1 MCTLAFYGSKANWLS
16 QFSNNR
22 EDRMGQQYLL
32 GLDNGGT
39 VTKAALYSAN
49 GAEIAV
55 AGTQVKPIMEKVGFV
70 ERDMDALWQAN
81 AKAIRDV
88 LEKSAVNPSD
98 IIGVAVTGHGCG
110 AYFIDA
116 EGKPACNGI
125 ISTDTRA
132 KDYVERWNA
141 DGTYDTLLPLT
152 MQIIWAGQTLPIV
165 AWHKDH
171 EPEVLKRAK
180 WVLSCKDYIRFCLT
194 GEAYTEL
201 TDVSVANGINL
212 NTIAYDD
219 AIFEAFGISEYKRLF
234 APLKKCTDVCGTISA
249 KAARETGLVP
259 GTPVAGG
266 LCDVAAC
273 CIGTGVTS
281 PDKMCM
287 VAGTWSI
294 NEFLSDKPIASKQ
307 LFQNALYCM
316 DDYWMILENSMT
328 SASNLEW
335 FVKNLMGEEK
345 QQADAAGENVFQLAD
360 RMVAGFAPEDCPIIF
375 LPFLFG
381 TNVNADA
388 RACFLG
394 ISGLHTKAHMLRAVY
409 EGVAFSH
416 RTHMENLLRFR
427 ERPSGIR
434 ISGGAAR
441 SRVWV
446 EIFADVFQ
454 IPVEVSAGKELGTM
468 GAAMCAGIAAGEYRD
483 FLQAV
488 DVFARVDYTCK
499 PNPDKAKIYEEKFKL
514 YQKLSGQL
522 DESWKDWERIFRK

>member
-1 MCTLAFYGSKANWLS
+1 
-16 QFSNNR
+16 
-22 EDRMGQQYLL
+22 MGQTYLL

-39 VTKAALYSAN
+39 VTKAALYGTD
-49 GAEIAV
+49 GAEVAV
-55 AGTQVKPIMEKVGFV
+55 SGIQVKPIMEKVGFV

-81 AKAIRDV
+81 AQAIRNV

-110 AYFIDA
+110 AYFIDG
-116 EGKPACNGI
+116 EGRPAANGI

-132 KDYVERWNA
+132 KEYVERWNA
-141 DGTYDTLLPLT
+141 DGTYERLLPRT

-171 EPEVLKRAK
+171 KPEVLSRAK

-201 TDVSVANGINL
+201 TDVSVANGIDL
-212 NTIAYDD
+212 TTISYEDE
-219 AIFEAFGISEYKRLF
+219 IFDAFGIGAYKRLF
-234 APLKKCTDVCGTISA
+234 APLKKCTDICGTISA
-249 KAARETGLVP
+249 KAARETGLVE

-273 CIGTGVTS
+273 CIGTGVTT

-294 NEFLSDKPIASKQ
+294 NEFLSKKPIASKQ

-345 QQADAAGENVFQLAD
+345 QQAQSANANVFSIAD
-360 RMVAGFAPEDCPIIF
+360 HMVAGIAPEDCPIIF

-388 RACFLG
+388 KACFLG
-394 ISGLHTKAHMLRAVY
+394 ISGLHTKAHLLRAVY

-468 GAAMCAGIAAGEYRD
+468 GAAMCAGIAAGAFAD
-483 FLQAV
+483 FQQAV
-488 DVFARVDYTCK
+488 DVFARVEYTCT
-499 PNPDKAKIYEEKFKL
+499 PNPNAARLYEEKFRL
-514 YQKLSGQL
+514 YQKLSAQL
-522 DESWKDWERIFRK
+522 DESWKDWEKIKRI

>member
-1 MCTLAFYGSKANWLS
+1 MKQA
-16 QFSNNR
+16 
-22 EDRMGQQYLL
+22 YLL

-39 VTKAALYSAN
+39 VTKAALYEIN
-49 GAEIAV
+49 GREVAV
-55 AGTQVKPIMEKVGFV
+55 SGTHVKPIMERVGFV
-70 ERDMDALWQAN
+70 ERDMDALWAAN
-81 AKAIRDV
+81 AKVIREV
-88 LEKSAVNPSD
+88 LKKSAVDPTD

-110 AYFIDA
+110 AYLID
-116 EGKPACNGI
+116 EKGRPAGNGI

-132 KDYVERWNA
+132 KEYVKRWNA
-141 DGTYDTLLPLT
+141 DGTYDRLLPMT

-165 AWHKDH
+165 AWLLREKPQTL
-171 EPEVLKRAK
+171 ERAR
-180 WVLSCKDYIRFCLT
+180 WVFSCKDYVRYCLT

-201 TDVSVANGINL
+201 TDISVANGINL
-212 NTIAYDD
+212 NTIDYDD
-219 AIFEAFGISEYKRLF
+219 AIFDAFGIRSVKRLF
-234 APLKKCTDVCGTISA
+234 APLRKCTDICGAVTA
-249 KAARETGLVP
+249 KAARETGLIE

-281 PDKMCM
+281 TDKMCM

-294 NEFLSDKPIASKQ
+294 NEFISERPVVSKD
-307 LFQNALYCM
+307 LFQTALYCM

-335 FVKNLMGEEK
+335 FIRNLMADE
-345 QQADAAGENVFQLAD
+345 QARAEQSGKNVYAATDEMIASI
-360 RMVAGFAPEDCPIIF
+360 APEDCQVVF

-394 ISGLHTKAHMLRAVY
+394 ISGLHTKTHLLRAVY

-427 ERPSGIR
+427 DRPSGIR

-446 EIFADVFQ
+446 QIFADVFQ
-454 IPVEVSAGKELGTM
+454 IPIEVSAASELGAM
-468 GAAMCAGIAAGEYRD
+468 GAAMCAGIATGAIPDFYR
-483 FLQAV
+483 AAET
-488 DVFARVDYTCK
+488 FAKVSYTCA
-499 PNPDKAKIYEEKFKL
+499 PNPDRAKIYDNKFRL
-514 YQKLSGQL
+514 YQKLNGNL
-522 DESWKDWERIFRK
+522 EETWKDWKNVFKM

>member
-1 MCTLAFYGSKANWLS
+1 
-16 QFSNNR
+16 
-22 EDRMGQQYLL
+22 MGQQYLL

-39 VTKAALYSAN
+39 VTKAALYGTD

-55 AGTQVKPIMEKVGFV
+55 SAKQVKPIMEKVGFV
-70 ERDMDALWQAN
+70 ERDMTELWQAN
-81 AKAIRDV
+81 AAAIRDV
-88 LEKSAVNPSD
+88 LADSAVNPKD

-116 EGKPACNGI
+116 EGKPAANGI

-132 KDYVERWNA
+132 KEYVERWNA
-141 DGTYDTLLPLT
+141 DGTYDKLLPMT

-165 AWHKDH
+165 AWHRDNR
-171 EPEVLKRAK
+171 PDVLARAER
-180 WVLSCKDYIRFCLT
+180 VLSCKDYIRFCLT

-219 AIFEAFGISEYKRLF
+219 AIFDAFGIGDYKRLF
-234 APLKKCTDVCGTISA
+234 APLKKCTDVCGTVSEQ
-249 KAARETGLVP
+249 AARETGLIA

-294 NEFLSDKPIASKQ
+294 NEFLSERPIASMQ

-335 FVKNLMGEEK
+335 FIKNLMGQEK
-345 QQADAAGENVFQLAD
+345 QEAEGQGASVFQTTDA
-360 RMVAGFAPEDCPIIF
+360 MVSSIQPENCPVVF

-388 RACFLG
+388 KACFLG

-446 EIFADVFQ
+446 QIFADVFQ

-468 GAAMCAGIAAGEYRD
+468 GAAMCAGIAAGAFGD
-483 FLQAV
+483 FIQAV
-488 DVFARVDYTCK
+488 DVFSKVAYTCL
-499 PNPDKAKIYEEKFKL
+499 PNPAMAEIYEGKFRL
-514 YQKLSGQL
+514 YSRLSRTL
-522 DESWKDWERIFRK
+522 DETWKDWDTVFGK

>member
-1 MCTLAFYGSKANWLS
+1 
-16 QFSNNR
+16 
-22 EDRMGQQYLL
+22 MGRNYLL

-39 VTKAALYSAN
+39 VTKAALY
-49 GAEIAV
+49 GTDGEEIAV
-55 AGTQVKPIMEKVGFV
+55 SSTQVKPIMEKVGFV
-70 ERDMDALWQAN
+70 ERDMDELWEAN
-81 AKAIRDV
+81 AKAIRGV
-88 LEKSAVNPSD
+88 LQKSGIDSKD

-110 AYFIDA
+110 AYFVD
-116 EGKPACNGI
+116 EQGRPAANGI

-132 KDYVERWNA
+132 KESVERWNA
-141 DGTYDTLLPLT
+141 DGTYEKLLPLT

-165 AWHKDH
+165 AWHKA
-171 EPEVLKRAK
+171 EKPQVLNRAK

-212 NTIAYDD
+212 NTINYDD
-219 AIFEAFGISEYKRLF
+219 AIFDAFGIGEYKRLF
-234 APLKKCTDVCGTISA
+234 APLRKCTDICGSVTA
-249 KAARETGLVP
+249 QVALETGLIE

-266 LCDVAAC
+266 LCDVASC

-281 PDKMCM
+281 ADKMCM
-287 VAGTWSI
+287 IAGTWSI
-294 NEFLSDKPIASKQ
+294 NEFISDRPIISKD
-307 LFQNALYCM
+307 LFQTALYCM

-335 FVKNLMGEEK
+335 FIKNLMTEEK
-345 QQADAAGENVFQLAD
+345 TLAEQAGTKFYDTVD
-360 RMVAGFAPEDCPIIF
+360 DMVSSVAPEDSQVLF

-388 RACFLG
+388 RAGFLG
-394 ISGLHTKAHMLRAVY
+394 ISGLHTKAHLLRAVY

-427 ERPSGIR
+427 DRPASIR

-446 EIFADVFQ
+446 QIFADVFQ
-454 IPVEVSAGKELGTM
+454 IPIEVSAASELGAM
-468 GAAMCAGIAAGEYRD
+468 GAAMCAGIATGAYADFYR
-483 FLQAV
+483 AV
-488 DVFARVDYTCK
+488 DVLSKVRYTCV
-499 PNPDKAKIYEEKFKL
+499 PNPDNAKIYEDKFRL
-514 YQKLSGQL
+514 YQKLSKQL
-522 DESWKDWERIFRK
+522 DETWKEWKTVFKNA

>member
-1 MCTLAFYGSKANWLS
+1 
-16 QFSNNR
+16 
-22 EDRMGQQYLL
+22 MGQQYLL

-39 VTKAALYSAN
+39 VTKAALYGTD

-55 AGTQVKPIMEKVGFV
+55 AGAQVKPIMEKVGFV

-88 LEKSAVNPSD
+88 LEKSAVNPGD

-116 EGKPACNGI
+116 EGRPAANGI

-132 KDYVERWNA
+132 KEYVERWNA
-141 DGTYDTLLPLT
+141 DGTYDALLPKT

-165 AWHKDH
+165 AWHKDNR
-171 EPEVLKRAK
+171 PDVLARVDK
-180 WVLSCKDYIRFCLT
+180 VLSCKDYIRFCLT

-212 NTIAYDD
+212 NTIAFDD
-219 AIFEAFGISEYKRLF
+219 EIFDAFGIGDYKRLF
-234 APLKKCTDVCGTISA
+234 APLKKCTDVCGTVTE
-249 KAARETGLVP
+249 KAARETGLVA

-294 NEFLSDKPIASKQ
+294 NEFLSEKPIASKQ

-335 FVKNLMGEEK
+335 FVKNLMGYEKKEAEE
-345 QQADAAGENVFQLAD
+345 QGGSVFQTVD
-360 RMVAGFAPEDCPIIF
+360 RMVDDIAAKDCPIIF

-388 RACFLG
+388 KACFLG
-394 ISGLHTKAHMLRAVY
+394 ISGLHTKAHLLRAVY

-441 SRVWV
+441 SRTWV
-446 EIFADVFQ
+446 QIFADVFQ

-468 GAAMCAGIAAGEYRD
+468 GAAMCAGIASGAFPD
-483 FLQAV
+483 FIQAV
-488 DVFARVDYTCK
+488 NVFSKVAYTCM
-499 PNPDKAKIYEEKFKL
+499 PNPDAAQLYEDKFCL
-514 YQKLSGQL
+514 YTKLSAQL
-522 DESWKDWERIFRK
+522 DETWKDWDRILNK

>member
-1 MCTLAFYGSKANWLS
+1 MARK
-16 QFSNNR
+16 
-22 EDRMGQQYLL
+22 YLI

-39 VTKAALYSAN
+39 VTKAALYGTD

-55 AGTQVKPIMEKVGFV
+55 AGFQVTPIMEKVGFV
-70 ERDMDALWQAN
+70 ERDMTQLWQAN
-81 AKAIRDV
+81 ARAIRAV
-88 LEKSAVNPSD
+88 LEKSSVDPRD
-98 IIGVAVTGHGCG
+98 ILGVAVTGHGCG
-110 AYFIDA
+110 AYFVDG
-116 EGKPACNGI
+116 EGKPAANGI

-132 KDYVERWNA
+132 KDYVARWNA
-141 DGTYDTLLPLT
+141 DGTYDALLPLT

-165 AWHKDH
+165 AWYKDNR
-171 EPEVLKRAK
+171 PDVLERAQ
-180 WVLSCKDYIRFCLT
+180 WVLSCKDYIRLCLT

-219 AIFEAFGISEYKRLF
+219 AIFEAFGISDYRRLF
-234 APLKKCTDVCGTISA
+234 APLKKCTDVCGVVSE
-249 KAARETGLVP
+249 KAARETGLVA

-294 NEFLSDKPIASKQ
+294 NEFLSTKPIASKQ
-307 LFQNALYCM
+307 LFQTALYCM

-335 FVKNLMGEEK
+335 FVKHLMGEEK
-345 QQADAAGENVFQLAD
+345 QAAQEAGGNVFHTADA
-360 RMVAGFAPEDCPIIF
+360 MVDSISTEDCPIIF

-388 RACFLG
+388 KACFLG

-441 SRVWV
+441 SRTWV
-446 EIFADVFQ
+446 QIFADVFQ
-454 IPVEVSAGKELGTM
+454 IPIEVSAGKELGTM
-468 GAAMCAGIAAGEYRD
+468 GAAMCAGIASGAFGD

-488 DVFARVDYTCK
+488 DVFSKVSYTCM
-499 PNPDKAKIYEEKFKL
+499 PNPDMAKPYEGKFQL

-522 DESWKDWERIFRK
+522 DETWKDWERVLG

>member
-1 MCTLAFYGSKANWLS
+1 
-16 QFSNNR
+16 
-22 EDRMGQQYLL
+22 MGRNYLL

-39 VTKAALYSAN
+39 VTKAALY
-49 GAEIAV
+49 GTDGTEIALASV
-55 AGTQVKPIMEKVGFV
+55 QVKPIMERVGFV
-70 ERDMDALWQAN
+70 ERDMDALWEAN
-81 AKAIRDV
+81 ASAIRSV
-88 LEKSAVNPSD
+88 LDRAAADPSE
-98 IIGVAVTGHGCG
+98 ILGVAVTGHGCG
-110 AYFIDA
+110 AYFVDA
-116 EGKPACNGI
+116 QGRPAANGI

-132 KDYVERWNA
+132 KEYVERWNA
-141 DGTYDTLLPLT
+141 DGTYDALLPLT

-171 EPEVLKRAK
+171 KPQVLSQAK

-212 NTIAYDD
+212 NTIDYDD
-219 AIFEAFGISEYKRLF
+219 AIFDAFGIGEYRRLF
-234 APLKKCTDVCGTISA
+234 APLKKCTDICGRVSA
-249 KAARETGLVP
+249 KAARETDLLE

-294 NEFLSDKPIASKQ
+294 NEFLSKQPIASRQ

-335 FVKNLMGEEK
+335 FIKNLMSAEK
-345 QQADAAGENVFQLAD
+345 QQAETEGGSVFTLAD
-360 RMVAGFAPEDCPIIF
+360 RMVSSIAPEDCPVVF

-388 RACFLG
+388 KACFLG
-394 ISGLHTKAHMLRAVY
+394 ISGLHEKAHLLRAVY

-441 SRVWV
+441 SRTWMQ
-446 EIFADVFQ
+446 IFADVFQ
-454 IPVEVSAGKELGTM
+454 IPVEISAASELGTM
-468 GAAMCAGIAAGEYRD
+468 GAAMCAGIAAGVYGD

-488 DVFARVDYTCK
+488 DVFCKVDSVCL
-499 PNPDKAKIYEEKFKL
+499 PNPDVAETYADKFAL
-514 YQKLSGQL
+514 YQKLSAAMDGTWQ
-522 DESWKDWERIFRK
+522 EWKNVFKHSKL

>member
-1 MCTLAFYGSKANWLS
+1 MA
-16 QFSNNR
+16 
-22 EDRMGQQYLL
+22 EQYLL

-39 VTKAALYSAN
+39 VTKAALYRTD

-55 AGTQVKPIMEKVGFV
+55 SGIQVKPIMEKIGFV
-70 ERDMDALWQAN
+70 ERDMADLWQAN

-88 LEKSAVNPSD
+88 LEKSGVNASD

-116 EGKPACNGI
+116 EGNPAANGI

-141 DGTYDTLLPLT
+141 DGTYDRLLPLT

-165 AWHKDH
+165 AWHKDNR
-171 EPEVLKRAK
+171 PDVLARTDK
-180 WVLSCKDYIRFCLT
+180 VLSCKDYIRFCLT

-219 AIFEAFGISEYKRLF
+219 AIFDAFGIHDYKRLF
-234 APLKKCTDVCGTISA
+234 APLRKCTDVCGTVSE
-249 KAARETGLVP
+249 KAARETGLVA

-294 NEFLSDKPIASKQ
+294 NEFLSEKPIASKQ

-345 QQADAAGENVFQLAD
+345 QQAQSTGGNVFTIAD
-360 RMVAGFAPEDCPIIF
+360 RMVSSIAPKDCPIIF

-388 RACFLG
+388 KACFLG

-468 GAAMCAGIAAGEYRD
+468 GAAMCAGIAAGAYRD
-483 FLQAV
+483 FQQAV
-488 DVFARVDYTCK
+488 DVFARVDYTCT
-499 PNPDKAKIYEEKFKL
+499 PNPAAAGIYEAKFRL
-514 YQKLSGQL
+514 YQKISGQL
-522 DESWKDWERIFRK
+522 DESWKDWKTIFRN

>member
-1 MCTLAFYGSKANWLS
+1 
-16 QFSNNR
+16 
-22 EDRMGQQYLL
+22 MGQQYLL

-39 VTKAALYSAN
+39 VTKAALYGTD

-55 AGTQVKPIMEKVGFV
+55 CGTQVKPIMEKVGFV

-88 LEKSAVNPSD
+88 LEKSKVNPKD
-98 IIGVAVTGHGCG
+98 VIGVAATGHGCG

-116 EGKPACNGI
+116 EGRPAANGI

-141 DGTYDTLLPLT
+141 NGTYDTLLPLT

-165 AWHKDH
+165 AWHKDNR
-171 EPEVLKRAK
+171 PDVLQRADK
-180 WVLSCKDYIRFCLT
+180 VLSCKDYIRFCLT
-194 GEAYTEL
+194 GETYTEL

-212 NTIAYDD
+212 NSNTYDD
-219 AIFEAFGISEYKRLF
+219 AIFEAFGIADDKRLF
-234 APLKKCTDVCGTISA
+234 APLRKCTDVCGMVTE
-249 KAARETGLVP
+249 KAAQETGLIA

-294 NEFLSDKPIASKQ
+294 NEFLSKKPIASKQ

-335 FVKNLMGEEK
+335 FVKSLMGQEKRQAEE
-345 QQADAAGENVFQLAD
+345 AGGNVFQMAD
-360 RMVAGFAPEDCPIIF
+360 QWVSEFSPEDCPIIF

-388 RACFLG
+388 KACFLG

-416 RTHMENLLRFR
+416 RTHMENLLHFR

-441 SRVWV
+441 SKVWV
-446 EIFADVFQ
+446 QIFADVFQ

-468 GAAMCAGIAAGEYRD
+468 GAAMCAGIASGAFRD

-488 DVFARVDYTCK
+488 DVFAKVEYTCM
-499 PNPDKAKIYEEKFKL
+499 PNPDAARIYEEKFRL
-514 YQKLSGQL
+514 YTKLSGKL
-522 DESWKDWERIFRK
+522 DETWKDWNSIFGK

>member
-1 MCTLAFYGSKANWLS
+1 
-16 QFSNNR
+16 
-22 EDRMGQQYLL
+22 MGQKYLL

-39 VTKAALYSAN
+39 LTKAALYGVD

-55 AGTQVKPIMEKVGFV
+55 SGMQVKPIMDKVGFV
-70 ERDMDALWQAN
+70 ERDMDELWAAN
-81 AKAIRDV
+81 AQAIRSV
-88 LEKSAVNPSD
+88 LQKASVDPRD
-98 IIGVAVTGHGCG
+98 ILGVAVTGHGCG
-110 AYFIDA
+110 AYFVDQQ
-116 EGKPACNGI
+116 GKPAANGI

-132 KDYVERWNA
+132 KEYVARWNA
-141 DGTYDTLLPLT
+141 DGTYDKLLPLT

-165 AWHKDH
+165 AWHKH
-171 EPEVLKRAK
+171 YKPEVLARAEF
-180 WVLSCKDYIRFCLT
+180 VLSCKDYIRFCLT

-219 AIFEAFGISEYKRLF
+219 AIFEAFGISSYKRLF
-234 APLKKCTDVCGTISA
+234 APLKKCTDICGVVSE
-249 KAARETGLVP
+249 KAAQETGLLA

-294 NEFLSDKPIASKQ
+294 NEFLSEKPIASKQ
-307 LFQNALYCM
+307 LFQTALYCM

-345 QQADAAGENVFQLAD
+345 QQARETGENVFHVAD
-360 RMVAGFAPEDCPIIF
+360 QMVAKIAPKDCPIIF

-388 RACFLG
+388 KACFLG
-394 ISGLHTKAHMLRAVY
+394 VSGLHTKAHLLRAVF

-446 EIFADVFQ
+446 QIFADVFQ
-454 IPVEVSAGKELGTM
+454 IPIEVSAGAELGTM
-468 GAAMCAGIAAGEYRD
+468 GAAMCAGIASGVFSD

-488 DVFARVDYTCK
+488 EVFSKVSYTCM
-499 PNPDKAKIYEEKFKL
+499 PNPDMAKIYEAKFRL
-514 YQKLSGQL
+514 YQKLCG
-522 DESWKDWERIFRK
+522 

>member
-1 MCTLAFYGSKANWLS
+1 
-16 QFSNNR
+16 
-22 EDRMGQQYLL
+22 MGQKYLL

-39 VTKAALYSAN
+39 VTKAALY
-49 GAEIAV
+49 GTDGTQIAV
-55 AGTQVKPIMEKVGFV
+55 ASMQVKPIMERVGFV
-70 ERDMDALWQAN
+70 ERDMDALWEAN
-81 AKAIRDV
+81 VQAIRSV
-88 LEKSAVNPSD
+88 LEQSSVNPSD
-98 IIGVAVTGHGCG
+98 ILGVAATGHGCG
-110 AYFIDA
+110 AYFVDA
-116 EGKPACNGI
+116 QGRPVGNGI

-132 KDYVERWNA
+132 KEYVEHWNA
-141 DGTYDTLLPLT
+141 DGTYDALLPRT

-171 EPEVLKRAK
+171 KPQTLAK
-180 WVLSCKDYIRFCLT
+180 AEWVLSCKDYIRFCLT

-219 AIFEAFGISEYKRLF
+219 AIFEAFGIGAYRRLF
-234 APLKKCTDVCGTISA
+234 APLRKCTDVCGRVSA
-249 KAARETGLVP
+249 RAARETGLAE

-294 NEFLSDKPIASKQ
+294 NEFLSRKPIASKQ

-335 FVKNLMGEEK
+335 FVKNLMTQEK
-345 QQADAAGENVFQLAD
+345 QQAEESGGSVFQTAD
-360 RMVAGFAPEDCPIIF
+360 HMVASIATEDCPIVF
-375 LPFLFG
+375 LPFLYG

-388 RACFLG
+388 KACFLG

-427 ERPSGIR
+427 DRPSGIR

-441 SRVWV
+441 SRIWV
-446 EIFADVFQ
+446 QIFADAFQ
-454 IPVEVSAGKELGTM
+454 IPIEVSAAAELGTM
-468 GAAMCAGIAAGEYRD
+468 GAAMCAGIASGVYED

-488 DVFARVDYTCK
+488 GVFSRIEYICM
-499 PNPDKAKIYEEKFKL
+499 PNSEAAQVYEDKFTL
-514 YQKLSGQL
+514 YQKLSKTMEQT
-522 DESWKDWERIFRK
+522 WKDWKNIFKHSKL

>member
-1 MCTLAFYGSKANWLS
+1 
-16 QFSNNR
+16 
-22 EDRMGQQYLL
+22 MGQQYLL

-39 VTKAALYSAN
+39 VTKAALYSTD

-55 AGTQVKPIMEKVGFV
+55 AGIQVKPIMDKVGFV
-70 ERDMDALWQAN
+70 ERDMGALWQAN
-81 AKAIRDV
+81 AKAIRSV
-88 LEKSAVNPSD
+88 LEKSSVNPSD

-110 AYFIDA
+110 AYFIDG
-116 EGKPACNGI
+116 EGKPAANGI

-132 KDYVERWNA
+132 KEYVERWNA

-165 AWHKDH
+165 AWHKEH
-171 EPEVLKRAK
+171 KPEVLKRAK

-212 NTIAYDD
+212 ATISYDD
-219 AIFEAFGISEYKRLF
+219 AIFNAFGIGDYKHLF
-234 APLKKCTDVCGTISA
+234 APLRKCTDICGRISIEAA
-249 KAARETGLVP
+249 KETGLVA

-294 NEFLSDKPIASKQ
+294 NEFLSKQPIASKE

-335 FVKNLMGEEK
+335 FVKNLMGQEK
-345 QQADAAGENVFQLAD
+345 QQAEESGVNVFQFAD
-360 RMVAGFAPEDCPIIF
+360 RMVAEISSENCPILF

-388 RACFLG
+388 KACFIG
-394 ISGLHTKAHMLRAVY
+394 ISGLHTKAHLLRAVY

-446 EIFADVFQ
+446 QIFADVFQ
-454 IPVEVSAGKELGTM
+454 IPLEVSAASELGTM
-468 GAAMCAGIAAGEYRD
+468 GAAMCAGIASGVYND

-488 DVFARVDYTCK
+488 DVFARVEYICM
-499 PNPDKAKIYEEKFKL
+499 PNPNAAQLYEKKFKL
-514 YQKLSGQL
+514 YRKMSRQL
-522 DESWKDWERIFRK
+522 DETWKDWKTIFQS

>member
-1 MCTLAFYGSKANWLS
+1 
-16 QFSNNR
+16 
-22 EDRMGQQYLL
+22 MGQQYLL

-39 VTKAALYSAN
+39 VTKAALYSTS

-55 AGTQVKPIMEKVGFV
+55 SGIQVKPIMEKVGFV
-70 ERDMDALWQAN
+70 ERDMTQLWQAN
-81 AKAIRDV
+81 AQAIRNV
-88 LEKSAVNPSD
+88 LEQSHINAND

-110 AYFIDA
+110 AYFID
-116 EGKPACNGI
+116 ETGNPAANGI

-132 KDYVERWNA
+132 KEYVERWNA
-141 DGTYDTLLPLT
+141 DGTYDKLLPLT

-165 AWHKDH
+165 AWHKDNR
-171 EPEVLKRAK
+171 PDVLARAER
-180 WVLSCKDYIRFCLT
+180 VLSCKDYIRFCLT

-212 NTIAYDD
+212 NTIDYDD
-219 AIFEAFGISEYKRLF
+219 AIFDAFGISEYRRLF
-234 APLKKCTDVCGTISA
+234 APLKKCTDVCGTLTE
-249 KAARETGLVP
+249 KAARETGLVA

-281 PDKMCM
+281 PDKMSM

-294 NEFLSDKPIASKQ
+294 NEFLSKKPIVSKQ
-307 LFQNALYCM
+307 LFQTALYCI

-335 FVKNLMGEEK
+335 FVKNLMGQEK
-345 QQADAAGENVFQLAD
+345 QAAQEQGTSVFQTAD
-360 RMVAGFAPEDCPIIF
+360 EMVSSILPADCPVIF
-375 LPFLFG
+375 LPYLFG

-388 RACFLG
+388 KACFLG
-394 ISGLHTKAHMLRAVY
+394 ISGLHTKAHLLRAVY

-416 RTHMENLLRFR
+416 RTHMENLFRFR
-427 ERPSGIR
+427 DRPSGIR

-441 SRVWV
+441 SRLWV
-446 EIFADVFQ
+446 QIFADVFQ

-468 GAAMCAGIAAGEYRD
+468 GAAMCAGIAAGAFCD

-488 DVFARVDYTCK
+488 DVFSKVEYTCM
-499 PNPDKAKIYEEKFKL
+499 PNPETAAIYEGKFQL
-514 YQKLSGQL
+514 YTKLSGTL
-522 DESWKDWERIFRK
+522 DATWKDWNDVFGK

>member
-1 MCTLAFYGSKANWLS
+1 M
-16 QFSNNR
+16 R
-22 EDRMGQQYLL
+22 QQYLL

-39 VTKAALYSAN
+39 VTKAALYGTD

-55 AGTQVKPIMEKVGFV
+55 AGAQVKPIMEKVGFV

-88 LEKSAVNPSD
+88 LEKSAVNPGD

-116 EGKPACNGI
+116 NGRPAANGI

-132 KDYVERWNA
+132 KEFVERWNT
-141 DGTYDTLLPLT
+141 DGTYDKLLPMT

-165 AWHKDH
+165 AWHKHNRPD
-171 EPEVLKRAK
+171 VLARAER
-180 WVLSCKDYIRFCLT
+180 VLSCKDYIRFCLT

-219 AIFEAFGISEYKRLF
+219 AIFDAFGISDYKRLF
-234 APLKKCTDVCGTISA
+234 APLKKCTDVCGSVTE
-249 KAARETGLVP
+249 KAAQETGLIA

-273 CIGTGVTS
+273 CVGTGVTS

-294 NEFLSDKPIASKQ
+294 NEFLSEKPIASKQ

-335 FVKNLMGEEK
+335 FVKNLMGQEK
-345 QQADAAGENVFQLAD
+345 QEAEGQGTSVFQTADAMVSSILPEN
-360 RMVAGFAPEDCPIIF
+360 CPVVF

-388 RACFLG
+388 KACFLG

-446 EIFADVFQ
+446 QIFADVFQ
-454 IPVEVSAGKELGTM
+454 IPVEVSAGKELGTL
-468 GAAMCAGIAAGEYRD
+468 GAAMCAGIAAGAFKD
-483 FLQAV
+483 FVQAV
-488 DVFARVDYTCK
+488 DVLSRVEYTCL
-499 PNPDKAKIYEEKFKL
+499 PNPDAAGIYEGKFRL
-514 YQKLSGQL
+514 YSGLSKVL
-522 DESWKDWERIFRK
+522 DETWKDWDAVFGN

>member
-1 MCTLAFYGSKANWLS
+1 
-16 QFSNNR
+16 
-22 EDRMGQQYLL
+22 MGQQYLL

-39 VTKAALYSAN
+39 VTKAALYRTD

-55 AGTQVKPIMEKVGFV
+55 CGIQVKPIMDKVCFV
-70 ERDMDALWQAN
+70 ERDMAELWHAN
-81 AKAIRDV
+81 AQAIRDV
-88 LEKSAVNPSD
+88 LEKSAIDPRD

-116 EGKPACNGI
+116 EGNPAANGI

-132 KDYVERWNA
+132 KEYVERWNA
-141 DGTYDTLLPLT
+141 DGTYDKLLPLT

-165 AWHKDH
+165 AWHKDKR
-171 EPEVLKRAK
+171 PDVLARADK
-180 WVLSCKDYIRFCLT
+180 VLSCKDYIRFCLT

-212 NTIAYDD
+212 NTIDYDD
-219 AIFEAFGISEYKRLF
+219 AIFDAFGIHDYKRLF
-234 APLKKCTDVCGTISA
+234 APLKKCTDVCGRVSE
-249 KAARETGLVP
+249 KAARETGLVA

-281 PDKMCM
+281 QEKMCM

-294 NEFLSDKPIASKQ
+294 NEFLSEKPIVSKK
-307 LFQNALYCM
+307 LFQTALYCM

-335 FVKNLMGEEK
+335 FAKNLMGQEK
-345 QQADAAGENVFQLAD
+345 LAAQEQGKRVYQIADELVAD
-360 RMVAGFAPEDCPIIF
+360 ISPEDCPVIF

-388 RACFLG
+388 KACFLG

-441 SRVWV
+441 SRLWV
-446 EIFADVFQ
+446 QIFADVFQ
-454 IPVEVSAGKELGTM
+454 IPVEVSAGKELGAM
-468 GAAMCAGIAAGEYRD
+468 GAAMCAGIASGAFRD
-483 FLQAV
+483 FPEAV
-488 DVFARVDYTCK
+488 GAFAKVEYTCM
-499 PNPDKAKIYEEKFKL
+499 PNPQNAAIYEKKFRL
-514 YQKLSGQL
+514 YSKLSGSL
-522 DESWKDWERIFRK
+522 DETWKDWDDIFGK

>member
-1 MCTLAFYGSKANWLS
+1 
-16 QFSNNR
+16 
-22 EDRMGQQYLL
+22 MGRKYLL

-39 VTKAALYSAN
+39 VTKAALYGTD

-55 AGTQVKPIMEKVGFV
+55 AGFQVKPILEKVGFV
-70 ERDMDALWQAN
+70 ERGMDALWQAN
-81 AKAIRDV
+81 AQAIRAV
-88 LEKSAVNPSD
+88 LEKSSVDPRD
-98 IIGVAVTGHGCG
+98 ILGVAVTGHGCG
-110 AYFIDA
+110 AYFVDA
-116 EGKPACNGI
+116 HGNPAANGI

-132 KDYVERWNA
+132 KEYVERWNA
-141 DGTYDTLLPLT
+141 DGTYDALLPLT

-165 AWHKDH
+165 AWHKDNR
-171 EPEVLKRAK
+171 PDVLAHAK

-219 AIFEAFGISEYKRLF
+219 AIFDAFGIGAYKRLF
-234 APLKKCTDVCGTISA
+234 APLKKCTDLCGAVSE
-249 KAARETGLVP
+249 KAARETGLAA

-294 NEFLSDKPIASKQ
+294 NEFLSTKPIASKQ
-307 LFQNALYCM
+307 LFQTALYCM

-328 SASNLEW
+328 SATNLEW
-335 FVKNLMGEEK
+335 FIKNLMGYEK
-345 QQADAAGENVFQLAD
+345 REAEDAGGSVFPIVD
-360 RMVAGFAPEDCPIIF
+360 RMVEDIAPLECPVIF

-388 RACFLG
+388 KACFLG

-441 SRVWV
+441 SRTWV
-446 EIFADVFQ
+446 QIFADVFQ

-468 GAAMCAGIAAGEYRD
+468 GAAMCAGIASGAFGD

-488 DVFARVDYTCK
+488 DVFSKVEYTCV
-499 PNPDKAKIYEEKFKL
+499 PNPEMAQVYENKFRL
-514 YQKLSGQL
+514 YQTLTARL
-522 DESWKDWERIFRK
+522 DETWKEWDSVFKV

>member
-1 MCTLAFYGSKANWLS
+1 MKRT
-16 QFSNNR
+16 
-22 EDRMGQQYLL
+22 YLL

-39 VTKAALYSAN
+39 VTKAALY
-49 GAEIAV
+49 GTDGEEIAV
-55 AGTQVKPIMEKVGFV
+55 FSTQVQPIMEKVGFV
-70 ERDMDALWQAN
+70 ERDMDALWAAN
-81 AKAIRDV
+81 AKAIRGV

-98 IIGVAVTGHGCG
+98 IIGVAVSGHGCG
-110 AYFIDA
+110 AYFVDD
-116 EGKPACNGI
+116 EGRPAANGI

-132 KDYVERWNA
+132 KELVERWNA
-141 DGTYDTLLPLT
+141 DGTYEKLLPMT

-165 AWHKDH
+165 AWHQAEK
-171 EPEVLKRAK
+171 PQVLDRAR

-212 NTIAYDD
+212 TTKAYDD
-219 AIFEAFGISEYKRLF
+219 AIFAAFGIEAYKRLF
-234 APLKKCTDVCGTISA
+234 APLRKCTDACGAVSA
-249 KAARETGLVP
+249 KAARETGLP
-259 GTPVAGG
+259 EGTPVAGG

-294 NEFLSDKPIASKQ
+294 NEFISKRPIVSKE
-307 LFQNALYCM
+307 LFQTALYCM

-335 FVKNLMGEEK
+335 FIQNLMAAEK
-345 QQADAAGENVFQLAD
+345 KEAELAGGRVYTITDDMAASVS
-360 RMVAGFAPEDCPIIF
+360 PEDCPVIF

-388 RACFLG
+388 KACFLG
-394 ISGLHTKAHMLRAVY
+394 VSGLHTKAHLMRAVY

-416 RTHMENLLRFR
+416 RAHMENLLRFR
-427 ERPSGIR
+427 ERPASIR

-446 EIFADVFQ
+446 QIFADVFQ
-454 IPVEVSAGKELGTM
+454 IPIEVSAASELGAM
-468 GAAMCAGIAAGEYRD
+468 GAAMCAGIATGVLED
-483 FLQAV
+483 FYHAA
-488 DVFARVDYTCK
+488 DVFSKVRYTCA
-499 PNPDKAKIYEEKFKL
+499 PNPEKAQIYADKFDL
-514 YQKLSGQL
+514 YRKLSSRL
-522 DESWKDWERIFRK
+522 DDTWKEWKTVFKNS

>member
-1 MCTLAFYGSKANWLS
+1 
-16 QFSNNR
+16 
-22 EDRMGQQYLL
+22 MGQQYLL

-39 VTKAALYSAN
+39 VTKATLYDTD
-49 GAEIAV
+49 GTEIAA
-55 AGTQVKPIMEKVGFV
+55 AGMQVKPILEKVGFV

-81 AKAIRDV
+81 ATAIRDV
-88 LEKSAVNPSD
+88 LAKAAVNPKD
-98 IIGVAVTGHGCG
+98 VIGVAVTGHGCG

-116 EGKPACNGI
+116 DGRPAANGI

-132 KDYVERWNA
+132 KDYVARWNA
-141 DGTYDTLLPLT
+141 DGTYDALLPLT

-165 AWHKDH
+165 AWHKDNR
-171 EPEVLKRAK
+171 PDVLERADK
-180 WVLSCKDYIRFCLT
+180 VLSCKDYIRFCLT

-212 NTIAYDD
+212 NTISYDD
-219 AIFEAFGISEYKRLF
+219 AIFHAFGIEAYKRLF
-234 APLKKCTDVCGTISA
+234 APLKKCTDVCGLVSE
-249 KAARETGLVP
+249 KAARETGLAA

-294 NEFLSDKPIASKQ
+294 NEFLSKKPIASKQ

-335 FVKNLMGEEK
+335 FVKNLMGHEKHDAEE
-345 QQADAAGENVFQLAD
+345 QGGSVFQTVDA
-360 RMVAGFAPEDCPIIF
+360 MVSAIAPEDCPVIF

-388 RACFLG
+388 KACFLG
-394 ISGLHTKAHMLRAVY
+394 ISGMHTKAHLLRAVY

-446 EIFADVFQ
+446 QIFADVFQ

-468 GAAMCAGIAAGEYRD
+468 GAAMCAGIASGVFDD

-488 DVFARVDYTCK
+488 DVFSKVAYTCI
-499 PNPDKAKIYEEKFKL
+499 PNPETAQIYEDKFRL
-514 YQKLSGQL
+514 YSKLSTQL
-522 DESWKDWERIFRK
+522 DETWKDWDKVFGK